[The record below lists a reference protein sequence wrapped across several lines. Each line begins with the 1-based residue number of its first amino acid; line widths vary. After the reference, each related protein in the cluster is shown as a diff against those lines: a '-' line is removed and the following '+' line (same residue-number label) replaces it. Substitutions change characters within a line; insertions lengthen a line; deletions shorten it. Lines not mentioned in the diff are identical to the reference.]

1 MPLCIGGAGGPSS
14 QMRGHAVGAWSS
26 VLVLYIICLCSVET
40 LCPFLFVNY
49 SLFIL
54 VRMFSFKGESQA
66 QESLDI
72 F

>member
-1 MPLCIGGAGGPSS
+1 MPLC
-14 QMRGHAVGAWSS
+14 VGARGA
-26 VLVLYIICLCSVET
+26 LYLCCTLFASGSVET
-40 LCPFLFVNY
+40 MCPFLFVNY

-54 VRMFSFKGESQA
+54 VRMFNFKGESQA